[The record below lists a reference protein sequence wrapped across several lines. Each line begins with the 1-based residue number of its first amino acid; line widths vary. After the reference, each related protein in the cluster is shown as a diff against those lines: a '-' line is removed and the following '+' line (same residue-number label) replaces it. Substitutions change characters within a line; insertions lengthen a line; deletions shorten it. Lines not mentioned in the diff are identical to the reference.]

1 MRKVAPA
8 LLLAAAAACGSGDNV
23 VIGSIP
29 EIPMANTPFIAFDNI
44 QSVISGRA
52 RLFDPAGNPN
62 GSAEVV
68 IISDQPGLCSRLQ
81 LHPDYFRNPPEY
93 YLALILFLPA
103 TDHLGT
109 FVPGRPG
116 DEGTA
121 SEIIGVKQLGQVAPF
136 KAASPFPDP
145 PPSAF
150 IGYIALRDWS
160 EQPGGEAVGS
170 FNLLYSAPPPV
181 SGGFPF
187 YGKFKST
194 ACPTLDGTLLP

>member
-1 MRKVAPA
+1 MQKVAPA
-8 LLLAAAAACGSGDNV
+8 LLLVAAACGSGDNV
-23 VIGSIP
+23 VIGSASETNI
-29 EIPMANTPFIAFDNI
+29 TPFIAFDNI

-52 RLFDPAGNPN
+52 RLFDQAGNPN
-62 GSAEVV
+62 GSSAEVV
-68 IISDQPGLCSRLQ
+68 IISNQPGLCSRLQ

-109 FVPGRPG
+109 FIPGRPG

-136 KAASPFPDP
+136 KAVNA
-145 PPSAF
+145 
-150 IGYIALRDWS
+150 GYIALRDWS

-170 FNLLYSAPPPV
+170 FNLLYAAPPPL
-181 SGGFPF
+181 SGGATF
-187 YGKFKST
+187 YGKFKSNV
-194 ACPTLDGTLLP
+194 CPTLDGTLLP

>member
-29 EIPMANTPFIAFDNI
+29 ESPSANTPFIAFDNI

-52 RLFDPAGNPN
+52 RLFDQAGNPN

-109 FVPGRPG
+109 FVPGRQG

-136 KAASPFPDP
+136 KAGAPTPGGTGGVN
-145 PPSAF
+145 A
-150 IGYIALRDWS
+150 GYVALRDWS
-160 EQPGGEAVGS
+160 EQ
-170 FNLLYSAPPPV
+170 
-181 SGGFPF
+181 
-187 YGKFKST
+187 
-194 ACPTLDGTLLP
+194 

>member
-8 LLLAAAAACGSGDNV
+8 LLLVAAACGSGDNV
-23 VIGSIP
+23 VLGSIP
-29 EIPMANTPFIAFDNI
+29 ESNITPFIAFDNI

-52 RLFDPAGNPN
+52 RLFDQAGNPT
-62 GSAEVV
+62 GGAAEVV
-68 IISDQPGLCSRLQ
+68 IISNQPGLCSRLQ
-81 LHPDYFRNPPEY
+81 LHPDYFRNPPEF

-109 FVPGRPG
+109 FEPGRPG

-136 KAASPFPDP
+136 KAASPFPDQ
-145 PPSAF
+145 PPSGY

-170 FNLLYSAPPPV
+170 FNLLYSAPPPL

>member
-1 MRKVAPA
+1 MQKVAPA
-8 LLLAAAAACGSGDNV
+8 LLLAAAACGSGDNV
-23 VIGSIP
+23 VIGSASETSI
-29 EIPMANTPFIAFDNI
+29 TPFIAFDNI

-52 RLFDPAGNPN
+52 RLFDQAGNPT
-62 GSAEVV
+62 GSSAEVV
-68 IISDQPGLCSRLQ
+68 IISNQPGLCSRLQ

-136 KAASPFPDP
+136 TAVNA
-145 PPSAF
+145 
-150 IGYIALRDWS
+150 GYIALRDWS

-170 FNLLYSAPPPV
+170 FNLLYSAPPPL
-181 SGGFPF
+181 SGGVPF
-187 YGKFKST
+187 YGKFKSNV
-194 ACPTLDGTLLP
+194 CPTLEGTLLP

>member
-8 LLLAAAAACGSGDNV
+8 LLLVAAACGTGDNV
-23 VIGSIP
+23 VIGSVGESSI
-29 EIPMANTPFIAFDNI
+29 TPLIVFDNI

-52 RLFDPAGNPN
+52 RLFDPSGAPTGS
-62 GSAEVV
+62 SAEVV

-81 LHPDYFRNPPEY
+81 LHPDYFRKPPEF

-109 FVPGRPG
+109 FIPGRFG
-116 DEGTA
+116 DEGTG

-136 KAASPFPDP
+136 IAVDA
-145 PPSAF
+145 
-150 IGYIALRDWS
+150 GYIALRDWS

-170 FNLLYSAPPPV
+170 FNLLYSAPQPLN
-181 SGGFPF
+181 GGFPF

>member
-1 MRKVAPA
+1 MRKVVPA
-8 LLLAAAAACGSGDNV
+8 LLLAAAACGSGDNV

-29 EIPMANTPFIAFDNI
+29 ESSITPFIAFDDI

-52 RLFDPAGNPN
+52 RLFDPAGSPD
-62 GSAEVV
+62 GTSAEVV
-68 IISDQPGLCSRLQ
+68 IISNQPGLCNRLQ
-81 LHPDYFRNPPEY
+81 LHPDYFRNPPEFY
-93 YLALILFLPA
+93 IAVILFLPA

-109 FVPGRPG
+109 FLPGRSG
-116 DEGTA
+116 DEGTT

-136 KAASPFPDP
+136 KAVDA
-145 PPSAF
+145 
-150 IGYIALRDWS
+150 GYIALRDWS

-170 FNLLYSAPPPV
+170 FNLLYSAPPPL
-181 SGGFPF
+181 SGGFTF

>member
-8 LLLAAAAACGSGDNV
+8 LLLVAAACGTGDNV
-23 VIGSIP
+23 VIGSVGESSI
-29 EIPMANTPFIAFDNI
+29 TPLIVFDNI

-52 RLFDPAGNPN
+52 RLFDASGTPTGS
-62 GSAEVV
+62 SAEVV

-81 LHPDYFRNPPEY
+81 LHPDYFRNPPEF
-93 YLALILFLPA
+93 YLVAILFLPA

-109 FVPGRPG
+109 FIPGRPG

-136 KAASPFPDP
+136 KAASPFPDQ
-145 PPSAF
+145 PPSAY

>member
-8 LLLAAAAACGSGDNV
+8 LLLAAACGTGDNV
-23 VIGSIP
+23 VIGSIG
-29 EIPMANTPFIAFDNI
+29 ESSITPFIVFDNI

-52 RLFDPAGNPN
+52 QLSDPATGNPN

-68 IISDQPGLCSRLQ
+68 IISNQPGLCSRLQ

-93 YLALILFLPA
+93 YLALILFLPP

-109 FVPGRPG
+109 FEPGRPG

-136 KAASPFPDP
+136 KAASPFPDQ
-145 PPSAF
+145 PPSAY

-160 EQPGGEAVGS
+160 EQP
-170 FNLLYSAPPPV
+170 
-181 SGGFPF
+181 
-187 YGKFKST
+187 
-194 ACPTLDGTLLP
+194 

>member
-8 LLLAAAAACGSGDNV
+8 LLLVAAACGTGDNV
-23 VIGSIP
+23 VIGSVGESSI
-29 EIPMANTPFIAFDNI
+29 TPLIVFDNI

-52 RLFDPAGNPN
+52 RLFDASGTPTGS
-62 GSAEVV
+62 SAEVV

-93 YLALILFLPA
+93 YVALILFLPP
-103 TDHLGT
+103 TNHLGT

-136 KAASPFPDP
+136 KAASPFPDQ
-145 PPSAF
+145 PPSAY

>member
-29 EIPMANTPFIAFDNI
+29 ESPSANTPFIAFDNI

-52 RLFDPAGNPN
+52 RLFDQAGTPN

-93 YLALILFLPA
+93 YVALILFLPP

-109 FVPGRPG
+109 FEPGRPG
-116 DEGTA
+116 DEGTD
-121 SEIIGVKQLGQVAPF
+121 SEIIGVKQLGQVKPF
-136 KAASPFPDP
+136 QAVKA
-145 PPSAF
+145 
-150 IGYIALRDWS
+150 GYIALRDWS

-170 FNLLYSAPPPV
+170 FNLGYSAPAPANGLF
-181 SGGFPF
+181 SF

-194 ACPTLDGTLLP
+194 VCPTLDGTLLP

>member
-1 MRKVAPA
+1 MRRVAPA
-8 LLLAAAAACGSGDNV
+8 LLLVAAACGSGDNV
-23 VIGSIP
+23 VLGSIP
-29 EIPMANTPFIAFDNI
+29 ESNITPFIAFDNI

-52 RLFDPAGNPN
+52 RLFDQNETAT
-62 GSAEVV
+62 GSYAEVV

-81 LHPDYFRNPPEY
+81 GHADYFRKPPEF
-93 YLALILFLPA
+93 YLAVILFLPA

-109 FVPGRPG
+109 FFPGRPG

-136 KAASPFPDP
+136 TAVNA
-145 PPSAF
+145 
-150 IGYIALRDWS
+150 GYIALRDWS

-170 FNLLYSAPPPV
+170 FNLLYSAPPPL
-181 SGGFPF
+181 SGGFTF

>member
-8 LLLAAAAACGSGDNV
+8 LLLAAAACGSGDNV
-23 VIGSIP
+23 VIGNIGESSI
-29 EIPMANTPFIAFDNI
+29 TPFIAFDNI

-52 RLFDPAGNPN
+52 QLSDRDAGTPT

-68 IISDQPGLCSRLQ
+68 IISNQPGLCSRLQ

-109 FVPGRPG
+109 FVPGRQG

-136 KAASPFPDP
+136 TAVNA
-145 PPSAF
+145 
-150 IGYIALRDWS
+150 GYIALRDWS

-170 FNLLYSAPPPV
+170 FNLLYSAPPPL
-181 SGGFPF
+181 SGGFTF

>member
-8 LLLAAAAACGSGDNV
+8 LLLAAAACGSGDNV
-23 VIGSIP
+23 VIGNIGESSI
-29 EIPMANTPFIAFDNI
+29 TPFIAFDNI

-52 RLFDPAGNPN
+52 RLFDPAGTPN
-62 GSAEVV
+62 GSAEGV

-81 LHPDYFRNPPEY
+81 GHADYFRNPPEY

-109 FVPGRPG
+109 FIPGRSG

-136 KAASPFPDP
+136 TAVNA
-145 PPSAF
+145 
-150 IGYIALRDWS
+150 GYIALRDWS

-170 FNLLYSAPPPV
+170 FNLLYSAPPPL

-187 YGKFKST
+187 YGNFKST
-194 ACPTLDGTLLP
+194 ACPIDGTLLP

>member
-8 LLLAAAAACGSGDNV
+8 LLLAAAACGSGDNV
-23 VIGSIP
+23 VIGNIGESSI
-29 EIPMANTPFIAFDNI
+29 TPFIAFDNI

-52 RLFDPAGNPN
+52 HLFDPAGTPN

-68 IISDQPGLCSRLQ
+68 IISNQPGLCSRLQ
-81 LHPDYFRNPPEY
+81 GHADYFRNPTEY

-109 FVPGRPG
+109 FIPGRAG
-116 DEGTA
+116 DQGTA

-136 KAASPFPDP
+136 QAVNA
-145 PPSAF
+145 
-150 IGYIALRDWS
+150 GYIALRDWS

-170 FNLLYSAPPPV
+170 FNLLYSAPPPLT
-181 SGGFPF
+181 GGFPF

-194 ACPTLDGTLLP
+194 VCPTLDGTLLP

>member
-8 LLLAAAAACGSGDNV
+8 LLLAAAACGTGDNV
-23 VIGSIP
+23 VIGSVGESNI
-29 EIPMANTPFIAFDNI
+29 TPFIAFDNI

-52 RLFDPAGNPN
+52 RLFDQAGNPS
-62 GSAEVV
+62 GSSEVV
-68 IISDQPGLCSRLQ
+68 IISNQPGLCSRLQ
-81 LHPDYFRNPPEY
+81 LHPDYFRIPPEY

-109 FVPGRPG
+109 FIPGRAG

-136 KAASPFPDP
+136 QAVNA
-145 PPSAF
+145 
-150 IGYIALRDWS
+150 GYIALRDWS

-170 FNLLYSAPPPV
+170 FNLLYSAPPPL
-181 SGGFPF
+181 SGGFTF

-194 ACPTLDGTLLP
+194 VCPTLDGTLLP